1 MKRAAK
7 EHSDPD
13 LRAEY
18 DFKLGQRGKYASRF
32 KEAAVDGKVAPGK
45 VHSWAPLL
53 ALPWSGSEKQI
64 TGDTWIRG
72 RGAYIGYSA
81 TDFKRYLSRDE
92 REQCREAEHWLQID
106 QPVHSALSSPAAINS
121 FLVALWVVAPTRT
134 HIPLRFEEAKGQRT
148 VARLLDRFQW
158 IEGQALDGI
167 QGKQLEETG
176 RLLRPLRD
184 VYENGRRLRNAL
196 VLSFQGCLSRQW
208 QVAFVCLAAAAEAI
222 LSDST
227 ERGLGQR
234 LADNFAALTATDEAG
249 RKDARARF
257 RRLYGIRSVI
267 VHGRAHGRRE
277 AHITLKDLAEFSDLV
292 RGLWRIVLEDSNAR
306 AALEAGDEQRQLLFR
321 TRA

>member
-1 MKRAAK
+1 MRKAAK
-7 EHSDPD
+7 DNDPD

-32 KEAAVDGKVAPGK
+32 RETAVDRKATPGE
-45 VHSWAPLL
+45 VRSWAPLVD
-53 ALPWSGSEKQI
+53 LPWRGSEKQI
-64 TGDTWIRG
+64 TVDTWIRA

-81 TDFKRYLSRDE
+81 ADFKSYLSRDE
-92 REQCREAEHWLQID
+92 REQCREVEHWLQID

-134 HIPLRFEEAKGQRT
+134 HVPLRFEEAKGQQT
-148 VARLLDRFQW
+148 VSRRLDRFQW
-158 IEGQALDGI
+158 IEGQVLDEI
-167 QGKQLEETG
+167 QGKHLKETT
-176 RLLRPLRD
+176 RLLPPLRD
-184 VYENGRRLRNAL
+184 VYENGCRLRNAL
-196 VLSFQGCLSRQW
+196 VLSFQGCLSKQW
-208 QVAFVCLAAAAEAI
+208 QVAFTCFAAAAETI

-227 ERGLGQR
+227 ERGLSRR
-234 LADNFAALTATDEAG
+234 LAENFASLTATDEAG

-277 AHITLKDLAEFSDLV
+277 AGINLKDLAEFSDLV
-292 RGLWRIVLEDSNAR
+292 RGLWRNVLEDPNAR
-306 AALEAGDEQRQLLFR
+306 AALEGSDEQRRLFFR